1 MSLTGANTTPLGRLH
16 PILAAKQQGSPTP
29 GIKRDAGNANFD
41 GKSLFDTTVHYYT
54 KISYVQDFYFLCVE
68 KSAIGDTRLF
78 YHTPDKFNY
87 LFRLEVQNSNVFRGF
102 ELDQEIRRKR
112 KTCSIIVLF

>member
-54 KISYVQDFYFLCVE
+54 KISYVLDFYFYVYQNQPLEIPDCCIIHPTNLIICFGL
-68 KSAIGDTRLF
+68 KFKTR
-78 YHTPDKFNY
+78 T
-87 LFRLEVQNSNVFRGF
+87 SF
-102 ELDQEIRRKR
+102 EGLN
-112 KTCSIIVLF
+112 